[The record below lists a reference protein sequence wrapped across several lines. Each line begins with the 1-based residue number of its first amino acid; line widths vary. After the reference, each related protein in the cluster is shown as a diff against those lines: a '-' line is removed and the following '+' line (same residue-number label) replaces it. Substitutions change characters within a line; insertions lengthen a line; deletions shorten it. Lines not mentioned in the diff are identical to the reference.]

1 MWHYYRFIQLIPNSG
16 SKRQIRI
23 FTILALVVA
32 RLGISWSQVDSCTYN
47 ASGHVYD
54 IVTGEP
60 LMFAT
65 VQVEGTTIGVET
77 DFEGAFQIVNICE
90 KDFDLVFSYVGY
102 KEMRHHHDFHHPSV
116 EIYLAP
122 DTLLLESVIVEGK
135 AITHGLSSATSETI
149 SLQDIGIMGSED
161 FGSVAEQISGVNI
174 LSTGSNISKPVIHGL
189 HSNRILLVNAGLRHE
204 FQNWGAEHAPE
215 IDPSMV
221 DQLEVIKGAA
231 TVEFGPDA
239 MGGVLLIR
247 EPEIELS
254 QALTGKVSVLGKS
267 NGRSGESTIALKK
280 GYKWWGGMLNG
291 SILKQGDLHAP
302 DYQLTNTGKRERSI
316 SGGIRLH
323 PLAELDINL
332 YYSHFYQQLG
342 VLRGSVNGNLD
353 DLLIALESDVPNFT
367 SPFSYDI
374 NTPKQVVDHDLY
386 RIDTRWI
393 GRHHSFHL
401 KYGYQFN
408 HRQEFDV
415 RRGNDQ
421 EIPNI
426 DLTLGSHQ
434 GSFEWSHTDIGA
446 WSGKLGFQWT
456 AQDNENLEG
465 TNTVPFIPN
474 YRQERFGIYAIE
486 SVKFNRHSLEWGL
499 RFDRQYA
506 DVIGRQPNNVIY
518 RNYLDFENVS
528 GTVGFETEVTSH
540 FSFRSNFGTA
550 WRPPNIAELYRY
562 GRHLS
567 FLEYG
572 LFRYELNEETDQIVA
587 GNILTEEDRKIPNE
601 IGYKWISNFI
611 WDFDKEHIE
620 LTTYV
625 NWIENYIYAKPAG
638 LTRTVRGTF
647 PYFVY
652 DQTDALLWG
661 IDVSSFTELSEK
673 WDARINGSYL
683 HAKQKPSNYNFVGM
697 PPAKVSL
704 EMIYEDRKWNL
715 DNLRVSFYLSHTF
728 RQFQEP
734 RILTVDEVLNAF
746 RTDIDLFVDNVAD
759 FDISDPPEGYFLS
772 RFSFAATKGKLTLQ
786 GGINNI
792 FNVRYRSYTDR
803 LRYFAD
809 SPGRN
814 FLLGL
819 SWKL

>member
-1 MWHYYRFIQLIPNSG
+1 MVPNLKLNRKISVLI
-16 SKRQIRI
+16 
-23 FTILALVVA
+23 TLILLVA
-32 RLGISWSQVDSCTYN
+32 SPGTSRGQADSCLYT
-47 ASGHVYD
+47 ASGHVFD
-54 IVTGEP
+54 IVSGEP

-65 VQVEGTTIGVET
+65 VQIEGTTIGAET
-77 DFEGAFQIVNICE
+77 DFEGAFLLENICE

-122 DTLLLESVIVEGK
+122 DTLLLESVIVEGE
-135 AITHGLSSATSETI
+135 AISHGLSSATSETI
-149 SLQDIGIMGSED
+149 TMQDIGILGSED
-161 FGSVAEQISGVNI
+161 FGSVAEQITGVNI

-189 HSNRILLVNAGLRHE
+189 HSNRILLINAGLRHE

-215 IDPSMV
+215 IDPSMI

-239 MGGVLLIR
+239 MGGVMLIR
-247 EPEIELS
+247 EPVIELNQDLS
-254 QALTGKVSVLGKS
+254 GKVSVLGKS
-267 NGRSGESTIALKK
+267 NGRSGETTLALKK
-280 GYKWWGGMLNG
+280 GYKWWGAMLNG

-316 SGGIRLH
+316 SGGVRLH
-323 PLAELDINL
+323 PFAELDINM
-332 YYSHFYQQLG
+332 YYSHFYQELG

-353 DLLIALESDVPNFT
+353 DLLVALESDIPNFT

-374 NTPKQVVDHDLY
+374 KTPKQKVDHDLY
-386 RIDTRWI
+386 RIDARWV
-393 GRHHSFHL
+393 GNHHSFHL

-415 RRGNDQ
+415 RRGNDL
-421 EIPNI
+421 EVPNI

-434 GSFEWSHTDIGA
+434 GSFEWSHSEIGA

-456 AQDNENLEG
+456 AQDNKNIAG

-474 YRQERFGIYAIE
+474 YKQERFGIYAIE
-486 SVKFNRHSLEWGL
+486 TVRHNNHSFELGL

-528 GTVGFETEVTSH
+528 GTIGFETEVNNH
-540 FSFRSNFGTA
+540 FSLRSNFGTA

-572 LFRYELNEETDQIVA
+572 LFRYELNEETDQIIA
-587 GNILTEEDRKIPNE
+587 GDILTEDQREIQNE
-601 IGYKWISNFI
+601 IGYKWISNLV
-611 WDFDKEHIE
+611 WDFEKEHIE
-620 LTTYV
+620 LTTYI

-661 IDVSSFTELSEK
+661 IDISSFTELSET

-704 EMIYEDRKWNL
+704 ELIHEDSKWFFDRL
-715 DNLRVSFYLSHTF
+715 HTSFYVAYTF

-734 RILTVDEVLNAF
+734 RVLTVDEVLNAF

-759 FDISDPPEGYFLS
+759 FDIVGPPNGYFMAK
-772 RFSFAATKGKLTLQ
+772 FSFAASLGRLTIN
-786 GGINNI
+786 GGVNNI
-792 FNVRYRSYTDR
+792 FNIRYRSYTDR